1 MNISQFLSNGD
12 LFIYFSTS
20 YLTTEIIKHVQAQL
34 LHYAISFLINVYT
47 IIQQKRHIYIY
58 VVDKVNKKARETV

>member
-12 LFIYFSTS
+12 LFIYFST
-20 YLTTEIIKHVQAQL
+20 YLTTEIMKHLQPHL

>member
-1 MNISQFLSNGD
+1 MYTSQFSSNRD
-12 LFIYFSTS
+12 LFIYFST
-20 YLTTEIIKHVQAQL
+20 YLTTEIIKYVQAHL

>member
-1 MNISQFLSNGD
+1 MYISQFLSNRD
-12 LFIYFSTS
+12 ISIYFST
-20 YLTTEIIKHVQAQL
+20 YFTTEIIKHVQAHL

-58 VVDKVNKKARETV
+58 FVDKVNKKARKTV

>member
-1 MNISQFLSNGD
+1 MNISQFLSNRD
-12 LFIYFSTS
+12 LFIYFSS
-20 YLTTEIIKHVQAQL
+20 YLTTEIIEYVQAHL

-58 VVDKVNKKARETV
+58 IVDKVNKKARKTV